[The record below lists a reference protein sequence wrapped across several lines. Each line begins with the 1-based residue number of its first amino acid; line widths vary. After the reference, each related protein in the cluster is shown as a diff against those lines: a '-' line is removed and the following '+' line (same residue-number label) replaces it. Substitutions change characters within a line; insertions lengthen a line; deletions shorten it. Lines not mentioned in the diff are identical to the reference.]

1 MADHRAQ
8 VEDLL
13 ADYRRSRDQL
23 AGVHRALAGI
33 SESATSPCGLVTVT
47 VSAQGALTGLEIADT
62 AYRTYRPHELS
73 TVIVRAAADAALK
86 ASRAMS
92 DVVAPVLPAGTDP
105 EALIK
110 GTADLTP
117 AETTP
122 DPVIDDESFE
132 DVHWLESGRS

>member
-86 ASRAMS
+86 AGRAMS
-92 DVVAPVLPAGTDP
+92 EVVAPVLPAGTDP

-117 AETTP
+117 TETIP

>member
-23 AGVHRALAGI
+23 AGVHRALAAI
-33 SESATSPCGLVTVT
+33 SESATSPCGLVTAT
-47 VSAQGALTGLEIADT
+47 VSAQGTLTDLVIADT

-73 TVIVRAAADAALK
+73 TVIVRATADAVIK
-86 ASRAMS
+86 ATRVMS
-92 DVVAPVLPAGTDP
+92 EVVAPVLPAGTDP
-105 EALIK
+105 EALLK
-110 GTADLTP
+110 GTADLTA
-117 AETTP
+117 AETMP
-122 DPVIDDESFE
+122 EPVIDDESFE